1 MNKKILVLS
10 VLFGFSTMSHASE
23 PKYAF
28 PQSDKQV
35 VSKIKIQNAWIYII
49 YNGSSEVFIFNQTDM
64 ELILLSLSYWK
75 I

>member
-28 PQSDKQV
+28 PQSDKPV
-35 VSKIKIQNAWIYII
+35 ISKIKIKNAPVDSGKYGHGEVLA
-49 YNGSSEVFIFNQTDM
+49 NGMWVKGNTANH
-64 ELILLSLSYWK
+64 K
-75 I
+75 N

>member
-35 VSKIKIQNAWIYII
+35 VSKKK
-49 YNGSSEVFIFNQTDM
+49 FKM
-64 ELILLSLSYWK
+64 HR
-75 I
+75 